1 MARGHR
7 EQELTIVFFHRRLFL
22 FLPLSTFPTIFI
34 LNFAPFPEKKKRFFL
49 SLPPLPSPF
58 ASREMGMEKMEEK
71 KNQIIINQ
79 KTFLKVST
87 KLLG

>member
-49 SLPPLPSPF
+49 SLPPPPLSLRF
-58 ASREMGMEKMEEK
+58 EGNGNGKNGREEK
-71 KNQIIINQ
+71 SNYY
-79 KTFLKVST
+79 
-87 KLLG
+87 